1 LENEKKA
8 LTQVL
13 IAELE
18 EYKGIALDLS
28 KKLKEALEAIDMMTN
43 LQRETSDDLDRC
55 CNIFETLL
63 DLDNEINTEEMME
76 RFR

>member
-1 LENEKKA
+1 MESEKKA
-8 LTQVL
+8 LTKVL
-13 IAELE
+13 LAELE
-18 EYKGIALDLS
+18 EYKGLALDLS
-28 KKLKEALEAIDMMTN
+28 KRLSEALDTIDMLVS

-63 DLDNEINTEEMME
+63 DLDTEINTEEMME

>member
-1 LENEKKA
+1 MSEETA
-8 LTQVL
+8 LTKVL
-13 IAELE
+13 LAELE
-18 EYKGIALDLS
+18 EYKGLALDLT
-28 KKLKEALEAIDMMTN
+28 KRLKEALDVIDMMVS

-63 DLDNEINTEEMME
+63 DLDTEINTEEMME